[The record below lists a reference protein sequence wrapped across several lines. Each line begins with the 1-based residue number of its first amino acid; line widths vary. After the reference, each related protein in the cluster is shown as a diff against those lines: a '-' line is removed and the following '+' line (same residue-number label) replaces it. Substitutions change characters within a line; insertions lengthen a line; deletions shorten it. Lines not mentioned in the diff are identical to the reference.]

1 MSPDQWF
8 VKQIIRFF
16 LWRYAP
22 HIKRELAFIHNYA
35 AYGQLLHLRTLLGA
49 CGEQVRL
56 REGIKIIHPEKVRL
70 GDFVDI
76 GENCLIMGTGGVTI
90 ENYSIL
96 ANNTLV
102 VTTSHEIGG
111 LYYGQSYTASVVLKE
126 NVWTG
131 SGAIILPGVS
141 IGENSIIGAGAV
153 VTKDIPPNKVALG
166 IPARPVRDVEV
177 DPEKRHSQIAA
188 LTADTSIPEQAAL

>member
-8 VKQIIRFF
+8 VKQIMRFF

-56 REGIKIIHPEKVRL
+56 REGIKIIHPEKVWL

-102 VTTSHEIGG
+102 VTTSHEMGG

-177 DPEKRHSQIAA
+177 DPEKRQSQMAA
-188 LTADTSIPEQAAL
+188 LTADTSIPEQSAL

>member
-188 LTADTSIPEQAAL
+188 LTADTSILEQAAL